1 MAKIWEP
8 YRGYTRCRHYTDLI
22 TRTCFRSIRIE
33 GRERIPAE
41 GAVILAPNHC
51 ATLLDPMLQLLLRP
65 DKAPIA
71 FGARSDIFANPR
83 TAKILRW
90 LRIVPIARERNGL
103 NEVAKNFEVFDEI
116 VDCLDH
122 DVPFCMYAEGTHRAE
137 RGMLPVKKGL
147 FRVAK
152 MASDHLGKPVYIFP
166 IGTCYE
172 DFFRGQTRVRMCVG
186 EPMEIGAEFARRAD
200 LPEAEVYRELC
211 EELRERVIALIGE
224 PIERRRRSWFHI
236 PAALLSLPL
245 FAVCAVGS
253 LPIWLPYL
261 LIIHR
266 MKDKAWSHT
275 VRYGLH
281 FVLPIFIPFHIGFER
296 LLNFYRDL
304 F

>member
-22 TRTCFRSIRIE
+22 TRSCFRSIRIE

-41 GAVILAPNHC
+41 GAVIQAPNHC

-172 DFFRGQTRVRMCVG
+172 DFFRGQTRVRMRVG

-261 LIIHR
+261 LIMHR

>member
-1 MAKIWEP
+1 MNDEHVVP
-8 YRGYTRCRHYTDLI
+8 
-22 TRTCFRSIRIE
+22 
-33 GRERIPAE
+33 
-41 GAVILAPNHC
+41 VISA
-51 ATLLDPMLQLLLRP
+51 ALLR
-65 DKAPIA
+65 
-71 FGARSDIFANPR
+71 S
-83 TAKILRW
+83 
-90 LRIVPIARERNGL
+90 
-103 NEVAKNFEVFDEI
+103 
-116 VDCLDH
+116 
-122 DVPFCMYAEGTHRAE
+122 THRAE

-172 DFFRGQTRVRMCVG
+172 DFFRGQTRVRMRVG

-261 LIIHR
+261 LIMHR

>member
-22 TRTCFRSIRIE
+22 TRSCFRSIRIE

-172 DFFRGQTRVRMCVG
+172 DFFRGQTRVRMRVG

-200 LPEAEVYRELC
+200 SPEAEVYRELC

-261 LIIHR
+261 LIMHR

>member
-22 TRTCFRSIRIE
+22 TRSCFCSIRIE

-172 DFFRGQTRVRMCVG
+172 DFFRGQTRVRMRVG

-261 LIIHR
+261 LIMHR